1 MSDRFGI
8 IGASEVAGL
17 LKEYS
22 ANLLAENFIDEEIN
36 EKLQAMPNY
45 LETRYSL
52 GKKLMLTREQFE
64 KFQANY
70 DGEKKLIKTKDAT
83 QTAKL
88 FNRGK
93 TLEEAVKDDYLN
105 KQKETIEID
114 DKSINIVVLIVES
127 QTEKDKI
134 IKGCRF
140 PFRAT
145 IDYILS
151 DNSILECKTTNDLFG
166 WSKIENDGLPFNYY
180 IQAQAQLWLH
190 EKEICEVHIA
200 GVKTIKKAENFPVKF
215 HKGNQGND
223 DSGCLYTSTE
233 HQILESKTFTVHFD
247 PKIIRAITAS
257 LVWFSAEFERNTL
270 FNKDDS
276 EKTKKDKQIDEFLA
290 LENGTLEL
298 PLESDLSAKLA
309 RLKELEEAKKEYEAI
324 EKEIREQVKQSMTGY
339 KYARFKSNQFEIEA
353 KYSNESYHDEAS
365 INEAIEKAKS
375 IQVGDVKAGKKLT
388 IKY

>member
-8 IGASEVAGL
+8 IGASEIAGII
-17 LKEYS
+17 KEYS
-22 ANLLAENFIDEEIN
+22 ANLFAENLISETIN

-83 QTAKL
+83 QIAKVL
-88 FNRGK
+88 NRGK
-93 TLEEAVKDDYLN
+93 SLEEDVKDHYFSM
-105 KQKETIEID
+105 QIPKETI
-114 DKSINIVVLIVES
+114 KIVES
-127 QTEKDKI
+127 QTQKDKI
-134 IKGCRF
+134 IKNCKF

-151 DNSILECKTTNDLFG
+151 DGRILECKTTDINQWF
-166 WSKIENDGLPFNYY
+166 KIENDGLPFNYY

-200 GVKTIKKAENFPVKF
+200 GVKTVDKK
-215 HKGNQGND
+215 
-223 DSGCLYTSTE
+223 
-233 HQILESKTFTVHFD
+233 HQILESKTFKVGLD
-247 PKIIRAITAS
+247 PKMVRAITAS
-257 LVWFSAEFERNTL
+257 LVWFSAEFEKGTL

-276 EKTKKDKQIDEFLA
+276 DKTKKDKQIDEFLA
-290 LENGTLEL
+290 LEKGTLEL

-309 RLKELEEAKKEYEAI
+309 RLKELEEAKKEYEKLD
-324 EKEIREQVKQSMTGY
+324 KEIREQVKQSMQDY
-339 KYARFKSNQFEIEA
+339 KFARFKSNQFEIEA

-375 IQVGDVKAGKKLT
+375 MSIGDVKSVKKLT

>member
-22 ANLLAENFIDEEIN
+22 ANLFAENLISETID

-52 GKKLMLTREQFE
+52 GKKLMLTREQF
-64 KFQANY
+64 KR
-70 DGEKKLIKTKDAT
+70 
-83 QTAKL
+83 
-88 FNRGK
+88 FNEFTSNKAMSRGK
-93 TLEEAVKDDYLN
+93 EMEENVKVDYLN

-151 DNSILECKTTNDLFG
+151 DNRILECKTTDINQWF
-166 WSKIENDGLPFNYY
+166 KIENDGLPFNYY

-200 GVKTIKKAENFPVKF
+200 GVNTVNK
-215 HKGNQGND
+215 
-223 DSGCLYTSTE
+223 E
-233 HQILESKTFTVHFD
+233 HQILESKTFKVGLD
-247 PKIIRAITAS
+247 PKMVRAITAS
-257 LVWFSAEFERNTL
+257 LVWFSAEFEKGTL

-276 EKTKKDKQIDEFLA
+276 DKTKKDKQIDEFLA
-290 LENGTLEL
+290 LEKGTLEL

-309 RLKELEEAKKEYEAI
+309 RLKELDEAKKEYEKLD
-324 EKEIREQVKQSMTGY
+324 KEIREQIKQSMQDY
-339 KYARFKSNQFEIEA
+339 KFARFKSNQFEIEA

-375 IQVGDVKAGKKLT
+375 MSVGDVKAGKKLT

>member
-45 LETRYSL
+45 LETKYSL

-64 KFQANY
+64 R
-70 DGEKKLIKTKDAT
+70 
-83 QTAKL
+83 
-88 FNRGK
+88 FNDFNSNKAMSRGK
-93 TLEEAVKDDYLN
+93 EMEEDVKKDYLL
-105 KQKETIEID
+105 QHLEL
-114 DKSINIVVLIVES
+114 SVVES
-127 QTEKDKI
+127 QTEKDKM
-134 IKGCRF
+134 IKGCKF

-145 IDYILS
+145 IDYLLS
-151 DNSILECKTTNDLFG
+151 NGSILECKTTDISQWEYTIAKN
-166 WSKIENDGLPFNYY
+166 GLPFNYY

-190 EKEICEVHIA
+190 KKEINEDTKFTCEVHIA

-233 HQILESKTFTVHFD
+233 HQILESKTFKVGLD
-247 PKIIRAITAS
+247 PKMVRAITAS

-270 FNKDDS
+270 FNKNEAD
-276 EKTKKDKQIDEFLA
+276 KVQKDKQIDKFLE
-290 LENGTLEL
+290 LENGTLEKTL
-298 PLESDLSAKLA
+298 DSDLSAKLA
-309 RLKELEEAKKEYEAI
+309 RLKELEEAKEEYEAI
-324 EKEIREQVKQSMTGY
+324 EKEIKKYIQQSMKDY
-339 KYARFKSNQFEIEA
+339 KFARFKSNQFEIEA

-365 INEAIEKAKS
+365 INEAVEKAKS

>member
-8 IGASEVAGL
+8 IGASEIAGII
-17 LKEYS
+17 KEYS
-22 ANLLAENFIDEEIN
+22 ANLFAENLISETID

-93 TLEEAVKDDYLN
+93 SLEEEVKDDYLLQHLELSVVDS
-105 KQKETIEID
+105 QKMKE
-114 DKSINIVVLIVES
+114 
-127 QTEKDKI
+127 KI

-145 IDYILS
+145 TDYILS
-151 DNSILECKTTNDLFG
+151 DSRILECKTTDISQWF
-166 WSKIENDGLPFNYY
+166 KIENDGLPFNYY

-200 GVKTIKKAENFPVKF
+200 GVKTVDK
-215 HKGNQGND
+215 
-223 DSGCLYTSTE
+223 E
-233 HQILESKTFTVHFD
+233 HQILESKTFKVGLD
-247 PKIIRAITAS
+247 PKMVRAITAS
-257 LVWFSAEFERNTL
+257 LIWFSAEFEKGTL
-270 FNKDDS
+270 FNKDEAD
-276 EKTKKDKQIDEFLA
+276 KTKKDKQIDEFLA
-290 LENGTLEL
+290 LEKGTLEL

-309 RLKELEEAKKEYEAI
+309 RLKELEEAKEEFEKLD
-324 EKEIREQVKQSMTGY
+324 KEIEDHVRKSMQDY
-339 KYARFKSNQFEIEA
+339 KFARFKSNQFEIEA

-365 INEAIEKAKS
+365 INKAIEKAKS
-375 IQVGDVKAGKKLT
+375 MSIGDVKAGKKLT

>member
-22 ANLLAENFIDEEIN
+22 ANLFAENLISETID

-52 GKKLMLTREQFE
+52 GKKLMLTREQF
-64 KFQANY
+64 KR
-70 DGEKKLIKTKDAT
+70 
-83 QTAKL
+83 
-88 FNRGK
+88 FNEFTSNKAMSRGK
-93 TLEEAVKDDYLN
+93 EMEEDVKVDYTRQHLELKVIEDETQAV
-105 KQKETIEID
+105 
-114 DKSINIVVLIVES
+114 
-127 QTEKDKI
+127 KDKI
-134 IKGCRF
+134 IKGCKF

-151 DNSILECKTTNDLFG
+151 DNKILECKTTDINQWF
-166 WSKIENDGLPFNYY
+166 KIENDGLPFNYY

-200 GVKTIKKAENFPVKF
+200 GVNTVNKN
-215 HKGNQGND
+215 
-223 DSGCLYTSTE
+223 
-233 HQILESKTFTVHFD
+233 HQILESKTFKVGLD
-247 PKIIRAITAS
+247 PKMVRAITAS
-257 LVWFSAEFERNTL
+257 LVWFSAEFEKGTL
-270 FNKDDS
+270 FNKDEAD
-276 EKTKKDKQIDEFLA
+276 KTKKDKQIDEFLA
-290 LENGTLEL
+290 LEKGTLEL

-309 RLKELEEAKKEYEAI
+309 RLKELEEAKKEYEKLD
-324 EKEIREQVKQSMTGY
+324 KEIEDHVRKSMQDY
-339 KYARFKSNQFEIEA
+339 KFARFKSNQFEIEA

-365 INEAIEKAKS
+365 INKAIEKAKS
-375 IQVGDVKAGKKLT
+375 MTVGDVKAGKKLT

>member
-45 LETRYSL
+45 LETKYSL
-52 GKKLMLTREQFE
+52 GKKLMLSREQF
-64 KFQANY
+64 KR
-70 DGEKKLIKTKDAT
+70 
-83 QTAKL
+83 
-88 FNRGK
+88 FNDFNSNKAMSRGK
-93 TLEEAVKDDYLN
+93 EMEEDVKKDYLLQHLN
-105 KQKETIEID
+105 L
-114 DKSINIVVLIVES
+114 SVVES
-127 QTEKDKI
+127 QTEKDKM

-145 IDYILS
+145 IDYLLS
-151 DNSILECKTTNDLFG
+151 NGSILECKTTDISQWEYTIAKN
-166 WSKIENDGLPFNYY
+166 GLPFNYY

-190 EKEICEVHIA
+190 KKEINEDTKFTCEVHIA
-200 GVKTIKKAENFPVKF
+200 GVKTVDK
-215 HKGNQGND
+215 
-223 DSGCLYTSTE
+223 E
-233 HQILESKTFTVHFD
+233 HQILESKTFKVGLD
-247 PKIIRAITAS
+247 PKMVRAITAS

>member
-22 ANLLAENFIDEEIN
+22 ANLFAENLISETIN

-52 GKKLMLTREQFE
+52 GKKLMLDKEQF
-64 KFQANY
+64 KR
-70 DGEKKLIKTKDAT
+70 
-83 QTAKL
+83 
-88 FNRGK
+88 FNEFTSNKAMSRGK
-93 TLEEAVKDDYLN
+93 EMEEDVRVDYTRQHLELKVIEDETQAV
-105 KQKETIEID
+105 
-114 DKSINIVVLIVES
+114 
-127 QTEKDKI
+127 KDKI
-134 IKGCRF
+134 IKGCKF

-151 DNSILECKTTNDLFG
+151 DGRILECKTTDINQWF
-166 WSKIENDGLPFNYY
+166 KIENDGLPFNYY

-200 GVKTIKKAENFPVKF
+200 GVNTVNK
-215 HKGNQGND
+215 
-223 DSGCLYTSTE
+223 E
-233 HQILESKTFTVHFD
+233 HQILESKTFKVGLD
-247 PKIIRAITAS
+247 PKMVRAITAS
-257 LVWFSAEFERNTL
+257 LVWFSAEFEKGTL

-276 EKTKKDKQIDEFLA
+276 DKTKKDKQIDEFLA
-290 LENGTLEL
+290 LEKGTLEL

-309 RLKELEEAKKEYEAI
+309 RLKELEEAKKEYEKLD
-324 EKEIREQVKQSMTGY
+324 KEIREQVKQSMKDY
-339 KYARFKSNQFEIEA
+339 KFARFKSNQFEIEA

-375 IQVGDVKAGKKLT
+375 MTVGDVKSVKKLT

>member
-8 IGASEVAGL
+8 IGASEIAGII
-17 LKEYS
+17 KEYS
-22 ANLLAENFIDEEIN
+22 ANLFAENLISETIN

-52 GKKLMLTREQFE
+52 GKKLMLTREQF
-64 KFQANY
+64 KR
-70 DGEKKLIKTKDAT
+70 
-83 QTAKL
+83 
-88 FNRGK
+88 FNEFTSNKAMSRGK
-93 TLEEAVKDDYLN
+93 EMEEDVKDDYLN

-114 DKSINIVVLIVES
+114 DKSINIVVLIVDS
-127 QTEKDKI
+127 QKMKEKI

-145 IDYILS
+145 TDYILS
-151 DNSILECKTTNDLFG
+151 DSRILECKTTDISQWF
-166 WSKIENDGLPFNYY
+166 KIENDGLPFNYY

-200 GVKTIKKAENFPVKF
+200 GVNTVNK
-215 HKGNQGND
+215 
-223 DSGCLYTSTE
+223 E
-233 HQILESKTFTVHFD
+233 HQILESKTFKVGLD
-247 PKIIRAITAS
+247 PKMVRAITAS
-257 LVWFSAEFERNTL
+257 LVWFSAEFEKGTL

-276 EKTKKDKQIDEFLA
+276 DKTKKDKQIDEFLA
-290 LENGTLEL
+290 LEKGTLEL

-309 RLKELEEAKKEYEAI
+309 RLKELDEAKKEYEKLD
-324 EKEIREQVKQSMTGY
+324 KEIREQVKQSMKDY
-339 KYARFKSNQFEIEA
+339 KFARFKSNQFEIEA

-365 INEAIEKAKS
+365 INESIEKAKS
-375 IQVGDVKAGKKLT
+375 MSIGDVKAGKKLT

>member
-22 ANLLAENFIDEEIN
+22 ANLFAENLISETID

-52 GKKLMLTREQFE
+52 GKKLMLTREQF
-64 KFQANY
+64 KR
-70 DGEKKLIKTKDAT
+70 
-83 QTAKL
+83 
-88 FNRGK
+88 FNEFTSNKAMSRGK
-93 TLEEAVKDDYLN
+93 EMEENVKVDYLN

-145 IDYILS
+145 IDYILR
-151 DNSILECKTTNDLFG
+151 DNRILECKTTDINQWF
-166 WSKIENDGLPFNYY
+166 KIENDGLPFNYY

-200 GVKTIKKAENFPVKF
+200 GVNTVNK
-215 HKGNQGND
+215 
-223 DSGCLYTSTE
+223 E
-233 HQILESKTFTVHFD
+233 HQILESKTFKVGLD
-247 PKIIRAITAS
+247 PKMVRAITAS
-257 LVWFSAEFERNTL
+257 LVWFSAEFEKGTL

-276 EKTKKDKQIDEFLA
+276 DKTKKDKQIDEFLA
-290 LENGTLEL
+290 LEKGTLEL

-309 RLKELEEAKKEYEAI
+309 RLKELEEAKKEYEKLD
-324 EKEIREQVKQSMTGY
+324 KEIEDHVRKSMQDY
-339 KYARFKSNQFEIEA
+339 KFARFKSNQFEIEA

-365 INEAIEKAKS
+365 INKAIEKAKS
-375 IQVGDVKAGKKLT
+375 MTIGDVKAGKKLT